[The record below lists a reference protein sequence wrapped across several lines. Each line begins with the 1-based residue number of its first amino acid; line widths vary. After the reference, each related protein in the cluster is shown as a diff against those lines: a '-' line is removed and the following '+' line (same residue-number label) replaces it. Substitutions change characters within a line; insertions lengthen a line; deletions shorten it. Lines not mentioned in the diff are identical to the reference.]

1 MHSADELYERLIAPI
16 EARMMGIVSRIVGP
30 TDEANDVFQEVL
42 AEVWERLAKIDSHPN
57 PHAYILRVCISQ
69 SHEALRRRRRLR
81 QREQVSASNDLAK
94 AQAPA
99 TEKPSLDPESI
110 DLLYDAIRSLP
121 PHQGKAILLRIADDT
136 SYEAIGSILGCSEA
150 AARSHVSKGKDR
162 LRKILADSTGRS
174 LFG

>member
-16 EARMMGIVSRIVGP
+16 EARMMGIVSRIVGQ

-42 AEVWERLAKIDSHPN
+42 AMIWERLAKIDRHPN
-57 PHAYILRVCISQ
+57 PHAYILSVCISR
-69 SHEALRRRRRLR
+69 SHEALRLRRRKRR
-81 QREQVSASNDLAK
+81 REPVSASGNLDK
-94 AQAPA
+94 VQAPEA
-99 TEKPSLDPESI
+99 GRPWLDPESI
-110 DLLYDAIRSLP
+110 DLLYEAIRSLP
-121 PHQGKAILLRIADDT
+121 PNQGKAILLRIADDA

-162 LRKILADSTGRS
+162 LRKMLADTIGRS